1 MFCDVRI
8 DVDIFIVWNLFMV
21 VMRPF
26 LHGLVSVLVLIKK
39 ALRDDHLDLVST
51 QVVTL
56 LLLISY
62 ALWGDRVL
70 IISQVLVNVVA
81 GSNHEIKAFVA
92 AVVTP
97 TNAKLSCVL
106 LPVEA

>member
-8 DVDIFIVWNLFMV
+8 DVDIFIVWNLLMV
-21 VMRPF
+21 VMRPI
-26 LHGLVSVLVLIKK
+26 LHRLVSVLVLIKK

-70 IISQVLVNVVA
+70 IISHVLVNVVA
-81 GSNHEIKAFVA
+81 GSNHEIKAF
-92 AVVTP
+92 
-97 TNAKLSCVL
+97 
-106 LPVEA
+106 